1 MLRKKMQSNL
11 HREFKLLP
19 DPHFRAAR
27 AVLVAKKVV
36 VLLLTN
42 YNTFNLQCP
51 ALSQVIFVG
60 FSWLIA
66 RQTLFTVKHTQ
77 HLLPAHAELA

>member
-1 MLRKKMQSNL
+1 MQSNL

-19 DPHFRAAR
+19 DPHFCAAR

-42 YNTFNLQCP
+42 YNMFNLQCP

-66 RQTLFTVKHTQ
+66 RQTIYCEAHPTFATGSCRASITQ
-77 HLLPAHAELA
+77 LP